1 MRRVRYYVARGVAV
15 LSVVGLLSLQVS
27 ARPREER
34 PVREPREKR
43 DPIVRIIKKVIQ
55 SLGDGIHI
63 PTP

>member
-1 MRRVRYYVARGVAV
+1 MRRVPYSVGLAM
-15 LSVVGLLSLQVS
+15 LSVVLLLSLPVS

-43 DPIVRIIKKVIQ
+43 DPIVKIVKKIIR
-55 SLGDGIHI
+55 SLGDGLII